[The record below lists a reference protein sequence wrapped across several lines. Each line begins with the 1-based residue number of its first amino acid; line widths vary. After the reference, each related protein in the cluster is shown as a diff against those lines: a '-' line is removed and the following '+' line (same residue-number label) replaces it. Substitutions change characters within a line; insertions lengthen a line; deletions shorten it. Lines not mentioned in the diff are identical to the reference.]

1 MLGLKETVLMVLTH
15 PPPIMLIL
23 MNVVGR
29 IKDIFAFVLR
39 QEFNT
44 DRFNFHTTY
53 LLRKSI
59 CKINIKIKHTKSVI
73 ALIDVL

>member
-1 MLGLKETVLMVLTH
+1 MVLTH

-23 MNVVGR
+23 MNVDGR

-44 DRFNFHTTY
+44 DRFNFHTK
-53 LLRKSI
+53 RKSI